1 MVLTA
6 EQIKAAAKLI
16 IESVDVPEWGGTVLV
31 KMLSGKE
38 KTAFYVAQSIAR
50 KANNDEPIENYQ
62 ARFCVA
68 VLCDEEGNR
77 LYQDDQADE
86 LGDLPSSGVIIER
99 IYDKARK
106 LNCMFTEAEEEQLK
120 NSAPIPSGAA

>member
-1 MVLTA
+1 MVLTT

-16 IESVDVPEWGGTVLV
+16 IESVDVPEWGGTLLV

-38 KTAFYVAQSIAR
+38 KAAFYLAQSIAR
-50 KANNDEPIENYQ
+50 KANDDQPVDNYQ

-68 VLCDEEGNR
+68 VLCDEQGNR

-120 NSAPIPSGAA
+120 NSAPTQNAAA